1 MQLVEGE
8 EEKARVSEVVNDL
21 AKRTMRGSLNAHW
34 WLPLDTVS
42 YVSLNEASQ
51 DNAEMLNVN
60 AVAS

>member
-34 WLPLDTVS
+34 WFPLDTVS

-51 DNAEMLNVN
+51 DNA
-60 AVAS
+60 